1 MASSTPSSPLVFT
14 FGPFELNPTIC
25 TLRKSGITLKLQP
38 QPLRILLLL
47 IERQGE
53 VVTRAEIQRHLWGN
67 STFVDFERGINFSI
81 NQIRAVLCDDATTP
95 RYIETI
101 PRVGYRFMAPVSR
114 NGRVETSRI
123 TSESP
128 VSGQLG
134 EIHNSAKPGR
144 LRRSLSF
151 GAMLLIACIL
161 LIPALAYLTKPWW
174 PDKQTR
180 LPVQIVGVTSSPGSE
195 IQPSFSP
202 DANQMVFTSNASGT
216 SYDIYVKEIGE
227 EKMLRLTQPP
237 GSSFCPKWSPDG
249 KTVAYERRIE
259 TSRGGDDRSF
269 FLMTPLGGAKR
280 LIGHAFSDHGCG
292 VSWSPDETLLAY
304 DDQPPGENAGIF
316 VMSLNGDPVKRLT
329 TSTSGAFDRFPAF
342 SPDGRQIAFSRGKDN
357 GKTDI
362 YLFSMTRH
370 EEKKLASLDQVVSSL
385 TWTPDGKRII
395 FALGYLLIGHAH
407 LFSVTTDGGELERL
421 QIVSSEAGD
430 PVVSRRGGR
439 LAYVV
444 PVFDT
449 NIWKYSIEDNTPPSR
464 LIASTKVEHQP
475 SFSADGR
482 RLAFVS
488 NRDGEFLIWISN
500 ADGTDPVRASALPGG
515 TPVWSPDGTQIAFN
529 TNDGRRANIVAVG
542 ADGGKENF
550 LTDNSDGS
558 YVNADAS
565 WSIDGNSVYFN
576 SNRTGAWEIWK
587 TSVRDKKL
595 TQITRHGGCY
605 AQESPDGQFIY
616 FQKQLTNAPYFAE
629 PTPEIWRM
637 PARGGREE
645 LIVRISDPDPAAP
658 LQAWWFW
665 RVTKKGIYFI
675 DNPATPKPLLR
686 FMSLPTRKTRT
697 LRQLDK
703 EAWGGPG
710 LAVSPDEK
718 VVLVGQVDEQGSD
731 IMMVENFR

>member
-1 MASSTPSSPLVFT
+1 MPGHNSSVFK
-14 FGPFELNPTIC
+14 FSDAEVHEGEFHIRRNGDAVPVEPKAF
-25 TLRKSGITLKLQP
+25 
-38 QPLRILLLL
+38 RILLHLL
-47 IERQGE
+47 RNPGRLIPKEELISAGWGDTA
-53 VVTRAEIQRHLWGN
+53 VTDN
-67 STFVDFERGINFSI
+67 SLTRNIALLRRLLG
-81 NQIRAVLCDDATTP
+81 DDSREP
-95 RYIETI
+95 RYIETVST
-101 PRVGYRFMAPVSR
+101 VGYRFVCPVDDLENSLVESEAGHDPNIAQMDGKPEQASR
-114 NGRVETSRI
+114 PRVIRMW
-123 TSESP
+123 
-128 VSGQLG
+128 
-134 EIHNSAKPGR
+134 
-144 LRRSLSF
+144 
-151 GAMLLIACIL
+151 AMLLIACIL
-161 LIPALAYLTKPWW
+161 LIPPLAYLTKPWW

-180 LPVQIVGVTSSPGSE
+180 LPVQIVRVTSSPGSE

-216 SYDIYVKEIGE
+216 SYDIYVKEIGD

-249 KTVAYERRIE
+249 KTIAYER
-259 TSRGGDDRSF
+259 DDRSF

-280 LIGHAFSDHGCG
+280 LIGHAFSAHEPGCG
-292 VSWSPDETLLAY
+292 VSWSPDGTLLAY

-316 VMSLNGDPVKRLT
+316 VMSLKGDPVKRLT
-329 TSTSGAFDRFPAF
+329 ASTSGAFDRFPAF
-342 SPDGRQIAFSRGKDN
+342 SPDGRKIAFSRGKEEVN
-357 GKTDI
+357 SKTDI
-362 YLFSMTRH
+362 YLFSITRH
-370 EEKKLASLDQVVSSL
+370 EEKKLASLDRVVSSL

-395 FALGYLLIGHAH
+395 FALGFFNAT

-421 QIVSSEAGD
+421 QIVSSEAKD
-430 PVVSRRGGR
+430 PELSRRGDR

-482 RLAFVS
+482 RVAFVS

-500 ADGTDPVRASALPGG
+500 ADGTDPVRASAIPGG
-515 TPVWSPDGTQIAFN
+515 TPVWSPDGTQIAFGA
-529 TNDGRRANIVAVG
+529 NDGRSVVVG
-542 ADGGKENF
+542 ADGGKEKF
-550 LTDNSDGS
+550 LTDESDGS
-558 YVNADAS
+558 YVNGVTS

-718 VVLVGQVDEQGSD
+718 VVLVGQVDERGSD
-731 IMMVENFR
+731 IMMAENFR